1 MLTYTNMKSARKKV
15 QWWDG
20 ISNWWTDDIWA
31 EPWTSRSWSVKLQD
45 ETLWA
50 EGMAD
55 SGSQRW
61 GLAWRSRWTKTARVA
76 GACWTFESVVGDKI
90 KNNRDPIHARW
101 ILNAIGN
108 LRRAVSIASFVKGL
122 SIQDSPKNMA
132 SPCLM
137 TWWQWH
143 FLPCC
148 NWGRAL
154 RGGSVVKNL
163 PANAGDMG
171 SIPGSGRSPGEENG
185 SNPLQCSCLGSP
197 VDRGAWRAIV
207 HGVSKSQTRLRDW
220 TTTTEEK
227 RAGETSHIVP
237 KLQLVRWTPWNL
249 SNLTQDGHKN
259 KTLFILF

>member
-1 MLTYTNMKSARKKV
+1 
-15 QWWDG
+15 
-20 ISNWWTDDIWA
+20 
-31 EPWTSRSWSVKLQD
+31 
-45 ETLWA
+45 
-50 EGMAD
+50 
-55 SGSQRW
+55 
-61 GLAWRSRWTKTARVA
+61 
-76 GACWTFESVVGDKI
+76 
-90 KNNRDPIHARW
+90 
-101 ILNAIGN
+101 
-108 LRRAVSIASFVKGL
+108 
-122 SIQDSPKNMA
+122 MA

-171 SIPGSGRSPGEENG
+171 SIPGSGRSPGEEKG
-185 SNPLQCSCLGSP
+185 GNPLQYSCLGSP

-207 HGVSKSQTRLRDW
+207 HGVSESQTRLRDW

-227 RAGETSHIVP
+227 SAGETSPIVP
-237 KLQLVRWTPWNL
+237 KLQLVRWTSWNL

-259 KTLFILF
+259 KTLFYLVLDHRGSLWSCLPILRDAIQALVFVSQGIGPGRSF